1 MAERSLRQEG
11 LPVDYYAPD
20 YKIEIEGRTLDA
32 ETKGDVL
39 DIKVTMEKKN
49 LTGFHLTGAFTSSGT
64 GPNQTRPQSVR

>member
-39 DIKVTMEKKN
+39 RGGSDD
-49 LTGFHLTGAFTSSGT
+49 GSGRTSPDSI
-64 GPNQTRPQSVR
+64 

>member
-20 YKIEIEGRTLDA
+20 YKIEIEGRALDA

-39 DIKVTMEKKN
+39 EVRVTMDLKN
-49 LTGFHLTGAFTSSGT
+49 LTGFDLTINNWDDRNFEL
-64 GPNQTRPQSVR
+64 QV